1 MYFIFYFCLKK
12 GKVTVAMHCARSM
25 FEISNYSSTYI
36 TVIQRISYPGIE
48 FKISEKKKKK
58 SKSHQA
64 STFPFLFQIQQQQD
78 LI

>member
-1 MYFIFYFCLKK
+1 VQEACLKSLIICYGRLNAEE
-12 GKVTVAMHCARSM
+12 GKKRHH
-25 FEISNYSSTYI
+25 SSTYI
-36 TVIQRISYPGIE
+36 TVIQRISYPGNE